1 MTSRRVAAA
10 AVVVIIVVVMG
21 VVAAAPLRL
30 GFYATSCP
38 MAEALIT
45 NATEAK
51 WTADPSITAGLL
63 RLYFHD
69 CFVQG
74 CDASILIKSTA
85 QNTAEMDVAPNQ
97 QTLHGMDLIDTAK
110 DAVEKACPGIVSC
123 ADILA
128 LATRDSVVLAGGGTY
143 AVPTGRRD
151 SRVSLASSVNLPGPR
166 QSVVSALPAFMGR
179 GLTLADMVALLGA
192 HTMGVTHCQ
201 FFSDRLYNF
210 NNTFR
215 PDPTMDPAQVTLLR
229 SVCPR
234 IFPGLGGTVSLD
246 QGTRFIFDNSFYQE
260 LQQNRGI
267 LQMDQELSRDP
278 TTAVLVS
285 QLAAPDSNFTTIFG
299 QAMVK
304 LGNVGVLTGARGEIR
319 KICSQI
325 N

>member
-1 MTSRRVAAA
+1 V
-10 AVVVIIVVVMG
+10 
-21 VVAAAPLRL
+21 
-30 GFYATSCP
+30 
-38 MAEALIT
+38 
-45 NATEAK
+45 
-51 WTADPSITAGLL
+51 
-63 RLYFHD
+63 
-69 CFVQG
+69 VQG

-97 QTLHGMDLIDTAK
+97 NTLHGMDLIDIAK

-278 TTAVLVS
+278 TTAALVS

>member
-1 MTSRRVAAA
+1 MTSRGVDAA
-10 AVVVIIVVVMG
+10 AVVVVVVVVMG
-21 VVAAAPLRL
+21 VVATAPLRL

-38 MAEALIT
+38 MAEALIS

-69 CFVQG
+69 CFG

-267 LQMDQELSRDP
+267 LQMDQELTRDP

-285 QLAAPDSNFTTIFG
+285 QLAAPESNFTTIFG

>member
-1 MTSRRVAAA
+1 
-10 AVVVIIVVVMG
+10 
-21 VVAAAPLRL
+21 
-30 GFYATSCP
+30 
-38 MAEALIT
+38 
-45 NATEAK
+45 
-51 WTADPSITAGLL
+51 
-63 RLYFHD
+63 
-69 CFVQG
+69 
-74 CDASILIKSTA
+74 
-85 QNTAEMDVAPNQ
+85 
-97 QTLHGMDLIDTAK
+97 
-110 DAVEKACPGIVSC
+110 
-123 ADILA
+123 
-128 LATRDSVVLAGGGTY
+128 
-143 AVPTGRRD
+143 
-151 SRVSLASSVNLPGPR
+151 
-166 QSVVSALPAFMGR
+166 
-179 GLTLADMVALLGA
+179 
-192 HTMGVTHCQ
+192 MGVTHCQ

-278 TTAVLVS
+278 TTAALVS